1 LTCFFQEILTE
12 GDYFDKD
19 RYRLGARLSIQKDY
33 VQAVLPIAK
42 VSSGSGDNPAEH
54 FLFYLFPHLFSFVS
68 KEKKPSLFGSN
79 S

>member
-1 LTCFFQEILTE
+1 LKFAFFQEILTE

-42 VSSGSGDNPAEH
+42 VSSGSGTK
-54 FLFYLFPHLFSFVS
+54 FSQTLF
-68 KEKKPSLFGSN
+68 
-79 S
+79 